1 MMKVFLTLTLFS
13 ANAAYA
19 DFADSIAKVIFQKKV
34 DQVYEKAL
42 QCDPLEKDP
51 KSSLDVSD
59 WIKMQPPLP
68 SWQML
73 AEIEKAAGE
82 ARNYAQPKSSNDKMR
97 HCLAGCY
104 IAQKLDYPS
113 AVLVGW
119 FKELQDAS
127 DCSKKTSFEKKDY
140 DATMLGAKGGKS
152 GKSCDIYCKN

>member
-1 MMKVFLTLTLFS
+1 MLLPALIMLVTQS
-13 ANAAYA
+13 AFA
-19 DFADSIAKVIFQKKV
+19 DFADNIAKVIFQKKV

-51 KSSLDVSD
+51 KSSLDVND

-73 AEIEKAAGE
+73 AEIEETAKNARSYAG
-82 ARNYAQPKSSNDKMR
+82 PKSSNDKIR

-127 DCSKKTSFEKKDY
+127 DCSKKTSFEKRDY
-140 DATMLGAKGGKS
+140 EATILGAKGGKS
-152 GKSCDIYCKN
+152 GKSCDLYCKK